1 MNIEKLKDFIK
12 IKINE
17 EANIVAIYKTG
28 SNLFCDICKD
38 KDYTV
43 IISNDF
49 NTTGLKY
56 IKYFDEETSED
67 YFIWSKNEYNRM
79 LNFEAN
85 NLSNLFII
93 ADLFK
98 ENNTVYGDNTSELKF
113 LDKQNEYI
121 NMLKKIL
128 PKSILNPRVKWND
141 SDKYCHKL
149 LWWVILGLKF
159 IEQNNYNITDE
170 MLDIVNKCHNG
181 ELPKEWEAYVIER
194 IGL

>member
-1 MNIEKLKDFIK
+1 MNIERLKDFLK
-12 IKINE
+12 TKINE
-17 EANIVAIYKTG
+17 EPDIITIYKTG
-28 SNLFCDICKD
+28 SNLFCSECKD
-38 KDYTV
+38 QDYTMV
-43 IISNDF
+43 INNSF
-49 NTTGLKY
+49 NTNGLKY
-56 IKYFDEETSED
+56 LKYFDAETQED
-67 YFIWSKNEYNRM
+67 YFIWNKNEYNKM

-93 ADLFK
+93 ADLFR
-98 ENNTVYGDNTSELKF
+98 ENNTIYGDNTPQLQL

-121 NMLKKIL
+121 NMLKNVL
-128 PKSILNPRVKWND
+128 HKSLLNPRVKWNN

-181 ELPKEWEAYVIER
+181 VLPKEWETYVIER